1 MSKAPKPFRPMKTVN
16 EALDFGD
23 VNYPKFGSIKF
34 DGVYAFVRDN
44 KLLGRS
50 LKPLK
55 NKWITEQLSHPEF
68 NGMVFETLNARM
80 DGKDGL
86 QLNRQDLYNNSNSC
100 TGTINK
106 EDWDV
111 TLVLFDYVKDCTG
124 EYLENPYDVRMEH
137 LNLLLSEL
145 DDKAFITE
153 HNICGIDYHE
163 YMIRGITVL
172 IPMPHL
178 IEDAEYARELY
189 ERIVAEGHEGLILR
203 CPMGVFKCG
212 RATKKSQE
220 MIRFKPSGDSEIIVT
235 RMEEMMEN
243 QNEAKTN
250 ELGYT
255 ERSSHQENKVPLG
268 MVGALIGIDINS
280 GIEVKIGAGK
290 LTHEQRKEV
299 WDNRGDYIGRL
310 AKYKFMDSGQK
321 TLPRHPRLIGWRDLS
336 DLDIDAVR
344 KLAKEKGVYLKE

>member
-1 MSKAPKPFRPMKTVN
+1 MTKQFRPMKTVN

-23 VNYPKFGSIKF
+23 VSYPKFGSIKF
-34 DGVYAFVRDN
+34 DGVYAFVRN
-44 KLLGRS
+44 IKLLGRS

-68 NGMVFETLNARM
+68 DGMVFEVLNARM

-86 QLNRQDLYNNSNSC
+86 HLNRQDLYNNSNSC

-111 TLVLFDYVKDCTG
+111 VLVLFDYVKDCS
-124 EYLENPYDVRMEH
+124 EDYLGNPFDVRMEH
-137 LNLLLSEL
+137 LNALLAQL
-145 DDKAFITE
+145 DNQAYITE
-153 HNICGIDYHE
+153 HNICGITYHE
-163 YMIRGITVL
+163 YMIRGITLL

-178 IEDAEYARELY
+178 LEDAEQARELY
-189 ERIVAEGHEGLILR
+189 ESIVSDGHEGLILR

-220 MIRFKPSGDSEIIVT
+220 MVRFKPSGDSEIIIT
-235 RMEEMMEN
+235 EMEPMYEN

-255 ERSSHQENKVPLG
+255 ERSSHKENKVQMD
-268 MVGALIGIDINS
+268 MVGALIGLDINS
-280 GIEVKIGAGK
+280 GVVVKIGAGK

-299 WDNRGDYIGRL
+299 WENRASYYGKL
-310 AKYKFMDSGQK
+310 AKYKFMDTGQK
-321 TLPRHPRLIGWRDLS
+321 DLPRHPRWVGWRDLN
-336 DLDIDAVR
+336 DLDIDAV
-344 KLAKEKGVYLKE
+344 KALADEHGVYLNVK

>member
-23 VNYPKFGSIKF
+23 VVYPKFGSIKF
-34 DGVYAFVRDN
+34 DGVYSFVRDN

-111 TLVLFDYVKDCTG
+111 ILVLFDYVKDCTG

-137 LNLLLSEL
+137 LNTLLTQMDERTY
-145 DDKAFITE
+145 ITE
-153 HNICGIDYHE
+153 HVICGIPYHE

-172 IPMPHL
+172 IPMPYEL
-178 IEDAEYARELY
+178 NDAEEARQLY
-189 ERIVAEGHEGLILR
+189 ESIVAEGHEGLILR
-203 CPMGVFKCG
+203 CPMGIFKCG

-268 MVGALIGIDINS
+268 MVGALIGLDINS

-299 WDNRGDYIGRL
+299 WENRGDYIGRL

-321 TLPRHPRLIGWRDLS
+321 DLPRHPRWVGWRELTDVDPEVVS
-336 DLDIDAVR
+336 F
-344 KLAKEKGVYLKE
+344 AKEHDVYIKE